1 MDKYKFLFIS
11 VLFIIFITLIAN
23 QIELYNATKSITG
36 NMPGEVNASIT
47 GIMGFIQT
55 YINLLTFNING
66 FPDILNA
73 LIFYPINIVTIYL
86 LAEIIKDIIPF
97 A

>member
-1 MDKYKFLFIS
+1 MDKYKFLFVS

-23 QIELYNATKSITG
+23 QIEAYNTTQAITG
-36 NMPGEVNASIT
+36 NMPGEAKASID
-47 GIMGFIQT
+47 GVVGFIQT
-55 YINLLTFNING
+55 YFNLLTFRIQG

-73 LIFYPINIVTIYL
+73 LIFYPINIVCIYL
-86 LAEIIKDIIPF
+86 IAEIIKDIIPF